1 MIKTGSYLSLTA
13 SIISNSM
20 HQGEQLEISAGVS
33 IDEVKGQLK
42 KSKESL
48 YSGLNQLIGNSTLIE
63 TSVANC
69 ALEPPWPL
77 ITSQWGSDHRKYAR
91 VLSQFQIMLGSI
103 HAIAS
108 LATLSLQQLT
118 EKSPVDE
125 EINTLNVVE
134 EIAALVATALQD
146 LAICLQHMPLFG
158 PCSGNQVV
166 WRPKSPGYWKDSLE
180 NLGSTIYGSLD
191 FLKACA
197 DEGIVESLGSVNLEK
212 LADCKVTG
220 ITPLLLAACESLVD
234 ECQLVEGYAAQ
245 ALEIKDIEDTKGGA
259 HGSPQKED
267 TFCNNSSWSQRVY
280 SSLVGKPLG
289 WLQQMTDRSIIL
301 PVKNLLLAASSFN
314 TWVLTISRFFLTWKQ
329 LLSGNWMRRDNFRAL
344 LRDWNFQFYLKYY
357 FSVSLAYIAVMLIG
371 WYRYGNTDNASKN
384 ATSMA
389 NWYGDW
395 QPGTYL

>member
-20 HQGEQLEISAGVS
+20 HQGQQSEIAAAVS
-33 IDEVKGQLK
+33 IDEVKNQLK

-48 YSGLNQLIGNSTLIE
+48 RSGLHQLIGDSTLVE

-108 LATLSLQQLT
+108 LTTLSLQQLT
-118 EKSPVDE
+118 EKEPVTE

-158 PCSGNQVV
+158 PCSGNQIA
-166 WRPKSPGYWKDSLE
+166 WRPKSPEYWKNSLE

-191 FLKACA
+191 FLKSCA
-197 DEGIVESLGSVNLEK
+197 DEGIVESLGSVNHEK

-234 ECQLVEGYAAQ
+234 ECQFVESYAAQ
-245 ALEIKDIEDTKGGA
+245 ALEIKDMEDTKDIA
-259 HGSPQKED
+259 WGSPQKED
-267 TFCNNSSWSQRVY
+267 TFCNDSSWSQRVY
-280 SSLVGKPLG
+280 SSLVRKPLR
-289 WLQQMTDRSIIL
+289 WLQQTTDRSSIL
-301 PVKNLLLAASSFN
+301 PVKNLLLAASSSN
-314 TWVLTISRFFLTWKQ
+314 TWVLTISSFFLTWRQ
-329 LLSGNWMRRDNFRAL
+329 LLSCNWMRRDNFRAL

-371 WYRYGNTDNASKN
+371 WYRYGNTQNASKN

-395 QPGTYL
+395 QPGT